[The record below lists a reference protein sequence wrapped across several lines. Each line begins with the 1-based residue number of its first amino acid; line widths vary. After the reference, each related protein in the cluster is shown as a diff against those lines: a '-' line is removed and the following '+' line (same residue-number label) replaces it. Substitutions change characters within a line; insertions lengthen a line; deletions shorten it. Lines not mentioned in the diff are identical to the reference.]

1 MKRLNYYQ
9 VHKNKQPKKLKF
21 QTIKNKHF
29 VLRILVGTKPLEKA
43 LKKASKS
50 VLNIGKAL
58 NKLEI
63 KHL

>member
-21 QTIKNKHF
+21 QTIKNKHLSF
-29 VLRILVGTKPLEKA
+29 RILINTNSIEKA

-50 VLNIGKAL
+50 VLNLGKAL

-63 KHL
+63 KQL

>member
-21 QTIKNKHF
+21 ETIKKKRVSF
-29 VLRILVGTKPLEKA
+29 IIKIDTSSVEKA
-43 LKKASKS
+43 IKKASKS
-50 VLNIGKAL
+50 ILSLGKAL

-63 KHL
+63 KNL